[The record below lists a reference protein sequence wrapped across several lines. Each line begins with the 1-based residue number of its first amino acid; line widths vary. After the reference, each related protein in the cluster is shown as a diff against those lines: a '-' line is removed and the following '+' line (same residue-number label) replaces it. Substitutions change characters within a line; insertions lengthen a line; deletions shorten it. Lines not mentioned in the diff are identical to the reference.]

1 MIGNILGIQN
11 NLKIH
16 GSALAP
22 WPRSSA
28 NKVQPNL
35 FCFLE
40 IFKAPKFCMGFL
52 GGLIFGP
59 GIFLGFDFRPHS
71 IIPATCN
78 PPSCD
83 HFSRHGA

>member
-1 MIGNILGIQN
+1 MIGILGGIQN

-16 GSALAP
+16 GSALVP

-40 IFKAPKFCMGFL
+40 IFKAQKFGMGVL

-59 GIFLGFDFRPHS
+59 RIFWGFDFRPHS

-83 HFSRHGA
+83 HFSHHGT